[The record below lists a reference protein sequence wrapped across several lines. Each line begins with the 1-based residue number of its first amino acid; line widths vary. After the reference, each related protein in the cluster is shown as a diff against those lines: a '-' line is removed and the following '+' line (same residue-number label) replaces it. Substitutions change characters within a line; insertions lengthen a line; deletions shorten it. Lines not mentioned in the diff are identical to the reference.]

1 MKTNPRN
8 TRGFFTLLAYHERSR
23 HSTAFPSLP
32 LRPGTVIGSA
42 HPWIPRIETALPRRQ
57 PNSDMQI
64 QPRRKITA

>member
-23 HSTAFPSLP
+23 HGTAFPSRP
-32 LRPGTVIGSA
+32 LRPGTVIGA
-42 HPWIPRIETALPRRQ
+42 ANLWIPRIESSLPLSQ
-57 PNSDMQI
+57 PNSNMQI